1 MHLGLF
7 YNYVA
12 QETFI
17 HAYSPLNSANLRFL
31 TEVTLQDINN
41 KGKCSVPCC
50 LSWPISHHNALF
62 FNPQDLNDD

>member
-1 MHLGLF
+1 MITI
-7 YNYVA
+7 VV
-12 QETFI
+12 QEAFCHVNSLLI
-17 HAYSPLNSANLRFL
+17 SANLIFL

-41 KGKCSVPCC
+41 KGKCSVPGC